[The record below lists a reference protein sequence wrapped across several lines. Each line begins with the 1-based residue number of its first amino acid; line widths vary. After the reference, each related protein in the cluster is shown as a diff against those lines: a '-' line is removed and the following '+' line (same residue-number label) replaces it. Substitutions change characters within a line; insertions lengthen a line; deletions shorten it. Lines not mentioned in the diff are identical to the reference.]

1 MKCCRMHSAEIK
13 SAFMHVSMFGL
24 WSIKIMSHNRKYSR
38 LSVVNASVVYH
49 YVEILLENGVRFHTQ
64 VYPNLRI

>member
-1 MKCCRMHSAEIK
+1 
-13 SAFMHVSMFGL
+13 MHVSMFGL

-49 YVEILLENGVRFHTQ
+49 YVEILVENGVRFHTQ